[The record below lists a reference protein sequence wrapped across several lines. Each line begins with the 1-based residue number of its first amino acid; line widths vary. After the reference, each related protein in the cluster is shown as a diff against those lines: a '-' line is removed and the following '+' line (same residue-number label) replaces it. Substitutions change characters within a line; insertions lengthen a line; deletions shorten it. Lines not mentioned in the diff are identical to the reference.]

1 MIINNAR
8 EISKF
13 IQKVIS
19 DWHIENAD
27 RSEDYV
33 VITEEMKAIR
43 PLNVHRNDI
52 EEVLRDLII
61 ANTEMWHVQDIKLSS
76 DNDDVISR
84 ATLDSN
90 TLNQRRNDFIEE
102 IDEIY
107 VEKAANQK
115 EEN

>member
-8 EISKF
+8 EISEF

-27 RSEDYV
+27 RSEDYIV
-33 VITEEMKAIR
+33 VTEEMKKIR

-52 EEVLRDLII
+52 EEVLQDLII
-61 ANTEMWHVQDIKLSS
+61 ANTEMWHVQDKKLGS
-76 DNDDVISR
+76 DNDDIIAR

-90 TLNQRRNDFIEE
+90 VFNQRRNDFIEE

-107 VEKAANQK
+107 VEKAENQK

>member
-1 MIINNAR
+1 MITNNAR
-8 EISKF
+8 EISEF

-19 DWHIENAD
+19 DWHTENAD

-33 VITEEMKAIR
+33 VVTEEMKAIR

-52 EEVLRDLII
+52 EDVLHDLVIT
-61 ANTEMWHVQDIKLSS
+61 NTEMWHVQDKRLSS
-76 DNDDVISR
+76 DNDDVIAR
-84 ATLDSN
+84 ATRDSN

-107 VEKAANQK
+107 VEKAENQK